1 VIRYV
6 DPRKE
11 WLTPSRTFHLQK
23 VYRNMGFQSVRQI
36 TGILFSMGGGAMP
49 GMNVQK
55 NEKSQVESPV
65 PFDAKAVEA
74 LKAELEAA
82 RKTSDEYLTK
92 LKYLQ
97 ADFENYKKRVTREID
112 DAITFGNQKL
122 ITELLT
128 VLDELDYALTAGKKS
143 DNKDALLRGVEIT
156 LKKLYGLLEKEGLAK
171 IETVGKT
178 FNPYTHDVVQRV
190 SGSSEDDL
198 IVEEIRAGF
207 TLKGKVLR
215 PSLVKIAG
223 HPSIEPNCAN
233 KGHKNE

>member
-1 VIRYV
+1 
-6 DPRKE
+6 
-11 WLTPSRTFHLQK
+11 
-23 VYRNMGFQSVRQI
+23 
-36 TGILFSMGGGAMP
+36 MP
-49 GMNVQK
+49 GMKVQK
-55 NEKSQVESPV
+55 NERPQVESPV
-65 PFDAKAVEA
+65 PVDAEAVEA

-190 SGSSEDDL
+190 SGGSEDDL

-223 HPSIEPNCAN
+223 HPSIDSNCAD
-233 KGHKNE
+233 KGNENE

>member
-1 VIRYV
+1 
-6 DPRKE
+6 
-11 WLTPSRTFHLQK
+11 
-23 VYRNMGFQSVRQI
+23 
-36 TGILFSMGGGAMP
+36 MP
-49 GMNVQK
+49 GMKVQK
-55 NEKSQVESPV
+55 NERPQVESPV
-65 PFDAKAVEA
+65 PIDAEAVEA

-190 SGSSEDDL
+190 SGGSEDDL

-223 HPSIEPNCAN
+223 HPSIDSNCAD
-233 KGHKNE
+233 KGNENE

>member
-1 VIRYV
+1 M
-6 DPRKE
+6 
-11 WLTPSRTFHLQK
+11 S
-23 VYRNMGFQSVRQI
+23 
-36 TGILFSMGGGAMP
+36 

-55 NEKSQVESPV
+55 NERPQVESPV
-65 PFDAKAVEA
+65 PVDAEAVEA

-97 ADFENYKKRVTREID
+97 ADFENYKKRVSREVD

-128 VLDELDYALTAGKKS
+128 VLDELEYALSAGKKS

-171 IETVGKT
+171 IETIGKT

-190 SGSSEDDL
+190 SGGSEDDL

-223 HPSIEPNCAN
+223 HPSIKTNSAD
-233 KGHKNE
+233 KGDKNE

>member
-1 VIRYV
+1 M
-6 DPRKE
+6 K
-11 WLTPSRTFHLQK
+11 
-23 VYRNMGFQSVRQI
+23 
-36 TGILFSMGGGAMP
+36 
-49 GMNVQK
+49 VQK
-55 NEKSQVESPV
+55 NERPQVESPV
-65 PFDAKAVEA
+65 PVDAEAVEA

-190 SGSSEDDL
+190 SGGSEDDL

-223 HPSIEPNCAN
+223 HPSIDSNCAD
-233 KGHKNE
+233 KGNENE

>member
-1 VIRYV
+1 M
-6 DPRKE
+6 
-11 WLTPSRTFHLQK
+11 S
-23 VYRNMGFQSVRQI
+23 
-36 TGILFSMGGGAMP
+36 

-55 NEKSQVESPV
+55 NERPQVESPV
-65 PFDAKAVEA
+65 PVDAEAVEA

-97 ADFENYKKRVTREID
+97 ADFENYKKRVSREID

-128 VLDELDYALTAGKKS
+128 VLDELEYALSAGKKS

-171 IETVGKT
+171 IETIGKT

-190 SGSSEDDL
+190 SGGSEDDL

-223 HPSIEPNCAN
+223 HPSIKTNSAD
-233 KGHKNE
+233 KGDKNE